1 MPYKDVEKS
10 VVECT
15 ELLVG
20 VLKRGMAGIVPK
32 SVGKSVV
39 EQCCREVLGRFLCAQ
54 VL

>member
-1 MPYKDVEKS
+1 VPYKKVEKS

-15 ELLVG
+15 EVLVG
-20 VLKRGMAGIVPK
+20 LLRKGIAGSVRK

-39 EQCCREVLGRFLCAQ
+39 EQCCREVLGRFLCGQ